1 MRKSNFLMLLLALVV
16 FTFSCQQ
23 QDVAPNNET
32 PVLSQDVQNKLWAHG
47 INPTVAKYVDNV
59 NPLTGETV
67 SGWLFGGDMFVAADK
82 LEDIYNGDLSDHK
95 GLTGEQ
101 YRTTNLVSVSG
112 SVRTIS
118 VIGYTGG
125 SFALTSK
132 MRTGLQQAINHYNSK
147 NLRLRFTLTFA
158 TSTNADIVV
167 YRVSGGAG
175 GSAGFPSGGNPY
187 KWVRI
192 NSGTDSFSTG
202 VNRHV
207 ITHEIG
213 HCIGFRHTDYFNRS
227 ISCGS
232 GGNEGSAGVGAI
244 HIPGT
249 PTTNVNANTSVMNAC
264 FNSGSTGVFTS
275 SDNTALNFL
284 Y

>member
-1 MRKSNFLMLLLALVV
+1 MLVMTA
-16 FTFSCQQ
+16 FMFSCKQN
-23 QDVAPNNET
+23 DETIAPT
-32 PVLSQDVQNKLWAHG
+32 KADKLSQDIIEKFKLLHIDARDGVHHINK
-47 INPTVAKYVDNV
+47 NPF
-59 NPLTGETV
+59 TGETQKGYLV
-67 SGWLFGGDMFVAADK
+67 ERDMFVSEGQLAEMLRSNVDK
-82 LEDIYNGDLSDHK
+82 VGPNN
-95 GLTGEQ
+95 EQ
-101 YRTTNLVSVSG
+101 YRTNNLVSVSG

-125 SFALTSK
+125 SFALTTK
-132 MRTGLQQAINHYNSK
+132 MRNGLQQAVNHYNSK
-147 NLRLRFTLTFA
+147 GLRLRFTLRFA
-158 TSTNADIVV
+158 TSTASDIVV

-192 NSGTDSFSTG
+192 NSGTNSFSTA

-213 HCIGFRHTDYFNRS
+213 HCIGFRHTDWFNRS

-232 GGNEGSAGVGAI
+232 GGSEGTAGVGAV

-249 PTTNVNANTSVMNAC
+249 PTTGVTSSTSVMNAC